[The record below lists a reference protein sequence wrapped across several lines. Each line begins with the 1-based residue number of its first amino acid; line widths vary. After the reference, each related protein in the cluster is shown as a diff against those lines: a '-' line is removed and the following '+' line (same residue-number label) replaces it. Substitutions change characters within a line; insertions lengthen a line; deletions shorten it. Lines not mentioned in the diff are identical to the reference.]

1 MQSAESSVFDRHL
14 QCYRILLFLPAP
26 PRVPR
31 RVPLGQAVGDERWAP
46 LRPRSGGESQGRAGR
61 GEETRLQF
69 IYDALLRAI
78 QAPSGPAESRSE
90 TPRGWGTQGQGRPRP
105 KGPMNGGGRAG
116 RGSKAASSLVLPCL
130 GAGCFH
136 NSCRC
141 GQGLIGLL
149 VLQPETRRAG
159 AGAGG
164 RAGRGREGRR
174 GGAALPAWNPPPWHP
189 PTMGSSLHGILP
201 PAPGPGP
208 LLGRGEP
215 EVLELTHG
223 HPAPPPCSSPPPGHC
238 SSPRD

>member
-14 QCYRILLFLPAP
+14 QCYRILLFLPAL

-46 LRPRSGGESQGRAGR
+46 LRPRSGGESRGRAGR

-130 GAGCFH
+130 GAGCFQ
-136 NSCRC
+136 NSCRY

-149 VLQPETRRAG
+149 VLQPETPRGLAAAPGRPGQGLG
-159 AGAGG
+159 AGPGG
-164 RAGRGREGRR
+164 EGKGTGVERLCQRGIPHHGI
-174 GGAALPAWNPPPWHP
+174 PPPWDP
-189 PTMGSSLHGILP
+189 PSMASSRQRQGPARSWGGGS
-201 PAPGPGP
+201 
-208 LLGRGEP
+208 R
-215 EVLELTHG
+215 
-223 HPAPPPCSSPPPGHC
+223 
-238 SSPRD
+238 RFWN